1 MDKVD
6 RGAPPIQKGGHLN
19 NSSDE
24 CSGSR
29 GTGAVAAIAGTPS
42 PNWGKEWRSR
52 RTPWRKG

>member
-19 NSSDE
+19 NYSDE

-52 RTPWRKG
+52 RTP